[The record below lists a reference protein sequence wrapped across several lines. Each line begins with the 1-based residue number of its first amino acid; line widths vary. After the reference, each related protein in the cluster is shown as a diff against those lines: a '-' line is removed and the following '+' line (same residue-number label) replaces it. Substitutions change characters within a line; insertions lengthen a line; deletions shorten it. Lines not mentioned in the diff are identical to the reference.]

1 MRRRKRVVTDVAVMQ
16 LEDEFEAERK
26 KEHESQS
33 IPNVATPIAPKHKRF
48 VEETHYVQSG
58 VKISFESCDIE
69 DKEFIQD

>member
-1 MRRRKRVVTDVAVMQ
+1 MRRRKRVAVTDVAVMQ

-48 VEETHYVQSG
+48 AETHYVQSG